1 MPREPDIPRAYH
13 NGVDMLD
20 TRNWSDSAFEHG
32 PPLPQPDFSGLL
44 RAGKRLP
51 AIGPMGASRLK
62 KTRARPATPAPPR
75 RHVGHA
81 HGEERR
87 VQGAGH
93 VGQPEGRGGAW
104 SPERNARCG
113 PPPPPA
119 QYEVHYPHEPPKGN
133 MWIVDGLPKP
143 YKHGRT
149 PRQLFEDTF
158 DDYGN
163 FKPQYPDY
171 FEPGN
176 AVRLRADHS
185 LVGMVGWVRWT
196 YGENDDDPED
206 VSLETLDHFLR
217 RYHIM
222 GWVRMSNGEVHRV
235 DREECEACELPD
247 DVLAECKEFIEN
259 NLAFNQ
265 DMMYRAKHGD
275 DYQAEFD
282 RKDAYDLERE
292 RYRRSGE
299 KDPEAEK
306 DRAEYERKNPLPG
319 NLPKDFFH
327 QFEPDYDP
335 EKTGEVPDHELPGR
349 VRLDHSKHDGTWQFR
364 KDVDTKAD
372 LLTGQ
377 RPHVQY
383 W

>member
-1 MPREPDIPRAYH
+1 M
-13 NGVDMLD
+13 
-20 TRNWSDSAFEHG
+20 
-32 PPLPQPDFSGLL
+32 
-44 RAGKRLP
+44 
-51 AIGPMGASRLK
+51 
-62 KTRARPATPAPPR
+62 
-75 RHVGHA
+75 
-81 HGEERR
+81 
-87 VQGAGH
+87 
-93 VGQPEGRGGAW
+93 
-104 SPERNARCG
+104 
-113 PPPPPA
+113 
-119 QYEVHYPHEPPKGN
+119 HYPHEPPKGN

-196 YGENDDDPED
+196 YGENDEDPED

>member
-51 AIGPMGASRLK
+51 AIGPMDTWGTRMVKSGAFK
-62 KTRARPATPAPPR
+62 EQDMWGNPKEEEARASW
-75 RHVGHA
+75 
-81 HGEERR
+81 
-87 VQGAGH
+87 
-93 VGQPEGRGGAW
+93 AW
-104 SPERNARCG
+104 SAGCAGPTGER
-113 PPPPPA
+113 
-119 QYEVHYPHEPPKGN
+119 
-133 MWIVDGLPKP
+133 
-143 YKHGRT
+143 
-149 PRQLFEDTF
+149 
-158 DDYGN
+158 
-163 FKPQYPDY
+163 
-171 FEPGN
+171 
-176 AVRLRADHS
+176 
-185 LVGMVGWVRWT
+185 
-196 YGENDDDPED
+196 DDPG

-299 KDPEAEK
+299 QDPEAEK
-306 DRAEYERKNPLPG
+306 DRAEYERKNRRAACPGLLP
-319 NLPKDFFH
+319 P
-327 QFEPDYDP
+327 
-335 EKTGEVPDHELPGR
+335 
-349 VRLDHSKHDGTWQFR
+349 FR